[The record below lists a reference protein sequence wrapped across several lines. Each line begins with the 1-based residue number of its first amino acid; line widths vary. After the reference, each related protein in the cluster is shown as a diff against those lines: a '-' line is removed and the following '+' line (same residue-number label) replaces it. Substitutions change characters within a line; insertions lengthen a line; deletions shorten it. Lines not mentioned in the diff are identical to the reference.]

1 MFQKVMNKVG
11 SFQWSWLQYLFF
23 AAIVIFDIVYIQ
35 FPPLWCRLLLVA
47 LLAASPF
54 IPYIRRFTV
63 PAMVVFTWL
72 ITFYAVQFIPNSI
85 KPKHI
90 FVNILPTLERIIYGA
105 NLSELISK
113 HTHPVLDI
121 FAWLPYG
128 VIHFA
133 FPFIFSV
140 VLFVFGPPG
149 TLAVFGKAFGYMNL
163 AGVLTQ
169 LVFPT
174 SPPWY
179 ELSYGSAPA
188 DYSVHGQ
195 PGGLARIDT
204 ILGLNLYGTTF
215 GNSPLVFGAFPSLH
229 SGCATIE
236 MLFLSWLFPKA
247 RLYCVFHVMWMWF
260 ATMYLTHHYLIDLVG
275 GSIYATLAFF
285 CFRRYLPV
293 IRPGCLTRLDYIDSK
308 IPVKNTFGNFVRSIE
323 MEKFMST
330 LMMRENMDTE
340 AVTMLSNEARHSSS
354 TRYDSEDDDATTVF
368 NSDYED
374 TTSTF
379 QHIPLKAVGKSQPI
393 YVNTTTDSG
402 HTSAMPSTTT
412 SPTCSEP
419 SSPATPRSDYYFPP
433 NDLKH

>member
-1 MFQKVMNKVG
+1 MIKKAVNNLMSINK
-11 SFQWSWLQYLFF
+11 SFKWSWMQYPLF
-23 AAIVIFDIVYIQ
+23 AALVIFDMVYIQ
-35 FPPLWCRLLLVA
+35 FPPLWVRLLLLC
-47 LLAASPF
+47 LLVSSPF

-72 ITFYAVQFIPNSI
+72 ITFYAVQFIPNTI
-85 KPKHI
+85 KPQHI

-105 NLSELISK
+105 NLSEIISQ
-113 HTHPVLDI
+113 HTSPVLDI

-128 VIHFA
+128 IIHFA
-133 FPFIFSV
+133 FPFAFSLA
-140 VLFVFGPPG
+140 LFIFGPPG
-149 TLAVFGKAFGYMNL
+149 TLAVFGQAFGYMNL

-195 PGGLARIDT
+195 PGGLARIDE

-236 MLFLSWLFPKA
+236 MLFLAWLCPKA
-247 RLYCVFHVMWMWF
+247 RPYCVFHVMWMWF

-285 CFRRYLPV
+285 CFHRYLPV
-293 IRPGCLTRLDYIDSK
+293 IRPGYLTRLDYIDSK
-308 IPVKNTFGNFVRSIE
+308 VPVKNTFANFVRSIE
-323 MEKFMST
+323 MERF
-330 LMMRENMDTE
+330 MDTLNMAEHDDIE
-340 AVTMLSNEARHSSS
+340 AMLMKNVQR
-354 TRYDSEDDDATTVF
+354 RVDDDDNFVLTDEDEDEQEDSTNNYDHVPLRAVQKERMYIITNAT
-368 NSDYED
+368 
-374 TTSTF
+374 
-379 QHIPLKAVGKSQPI
+379 
-393 YVNTTTDSG
+393 SG
-402 HTSAMPSTTT
+402 PSSLPSTST
-412 SPTCSEP
+412 SPTCSDPP
-419 SSPATPRSDYYFPP
+419 SPVTPHSDAFFQQ
-433 NDLKH
+433 DIKQH